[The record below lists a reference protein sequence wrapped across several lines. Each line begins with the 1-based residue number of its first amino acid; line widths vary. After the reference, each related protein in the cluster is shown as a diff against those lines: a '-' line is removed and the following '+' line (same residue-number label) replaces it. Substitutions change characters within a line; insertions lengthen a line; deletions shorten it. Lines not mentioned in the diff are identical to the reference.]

1 MPFVSVVKKPLAK
14 GLKVD
19 GLIDETLQAE
29 MEAMAAL
36 YANAIRR
43 TASAV
48 DVAKKIMDA
57 QARGT
62 TADLRLFQEVLASE
76 VTRGLAEALA
86 EVSNGTRAQVLRDT
100 ERAIKRLPSGLSA
113 RVSFNNADPRAAA
126 WARER
131 AGSLIKGIEQEALI
145 AVRKVISDA
154 LLSGGGV
161 AVASARIRRVVG
173 LHPRWQT
180 AVEGFRAREVKRL
193 LDNGMDAAEIADASL
208 ETVEIYAERLRSA
221 RALTI
226 ARTEVMAAQNMG
238 QVLSWYQASD
248 DGYLDMSLAV
258 KEWVAGPSG
267 WKSIEVCPVCMELD
281 GQQVPVNGRFSNGDV
296 MPPSHP
302 NCRCTMNL
310 IPLALLG
317 DGRE

>member
-1 MPFVSVVKKPLAK
+1 
-14 GLKVD
+14 
-19 GLIDETLQAE
+19 
-29 MEAMAAL
+29 
-36 YANAIRR
+36 
-43 TASAV
+43 
-48 DVAKKIMDA
+48 MDA
-57 QARGT
+57 QLRGT
-62 TADLRLFQEVLASE
+62 TADLRLFQEVLAAE
-76 VTRGLAEALA
+76 VTRGLADALA
-86 EVSNGTRAQVLRDT
+86 EVSSVTREQVLRDT

-154 LLSGGGV
+154 LLTGGGV
-161 AVASARIRRVVG
+161 VAVSARIRRVIG

-180 AVEGFRAREVKRL
+180 AVEGFRARAVKRL
-193 LDNGMDAAEIADASL
+193 LDDGMDAAEIADASL
-208 ETVEIYAERLRSA
+208 GTVEIYAERLRSA

-267 WKSIEVCPVCMELD
+267 WKGIEVCPVCLELA
-281 GQQVPVNGRFSNGDV
+281 GQQVPVNGRFSNGEV
-296 MPPSHP
+296 MPPAHP